1 MPLPL
6 HSSLGLDH
14 CHHHHHY
21 FRRLC
26 DLIHHCPVS
35 SLDVCH
41 LDITYDLFSSWN
53 NYIFLSNHLVWWL
66 YFQVET
72 TLDIPQQPSCPMVG
86 GEESLEASGCWKR
99 EEVSFQL
106 KSTMWRCSLSCVLML
121 LLLYNWYQSSEQY
134 DEAELMYFTGTA
146 EAWQLSKRC
155 LTNKY
160 KSGMGHGLWGNVT
173 VNRHISTRCNPFGQ
187 KDEIGVNSGEQ
198 FKAFSSV

>member
-1 MPLPL
+1 
-6 HSSLGLDH
+6 
-14 CHHHHHY
+14 
-21 FRRLC
+21 
-26 DLIHHCPVS
+26 
-35 SLDVCH
+35 
-41 LDITYDLFSSWN
+41 
-53 NYIFLSNHLVWWL
+53 
-66 YFQVET
+66 
-72 TLDIPQQPSCPMVG
+72 
-86 GEESLEASGCWKR
+86 
-99 EEVSFQL
+99 
-106 KSTMWRCSLSCVLML
+106 MWRCSLSCVLML

-198 FKAFSSV
+198 FKAFSSVKNTIQISPEGPAQVVYHSIRYPLTPSVTCPIISDLSQSPQTMSLTPSVTWAQRNNLIFLSINVPDVALPEIKVRCTFIFFFLSFKFWWVARYSCNVK